1 MQLNKEQQSANK
13 AALIYSGQVMHA
25 RLQPFLH
32 RFQYKV
38 FSLLIDLD
46 RLEEADKLSRFFS
59 VNRWNVLSF
68 FEDDHGSANNVQRPN
83 GETLREHVNKLLHGA
98 GVETEGMKIT
108 LLCYPRIFG
117 YVFNPISVYF
127 VSDDTGTPVALI
139 YEVRNTFGDMH
150 TYVAPILDGQQTSA
164 GIRQE
169 QDKLLHVS
177 PFMPMKQRYKF
188 RIAPPEK
195 SVKLRI
201 LEFQDDKP
209 ILSATFSGKAQPMV
223 AGSIF
228 KALLSMGFFSF
239 KIMAGIH
246 WEALKLWLKGA
257 RYHSRPTPGPA
268 VSYNNGADQ
277 QANRSSLEAAE

>member
-277 QANRSSLEAAE
+277 QSNRSSLEAAE